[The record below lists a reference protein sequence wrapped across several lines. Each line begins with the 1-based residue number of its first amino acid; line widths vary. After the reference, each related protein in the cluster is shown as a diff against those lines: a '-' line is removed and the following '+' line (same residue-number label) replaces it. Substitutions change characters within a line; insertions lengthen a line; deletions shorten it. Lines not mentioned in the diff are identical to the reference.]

1 MSLSSLAFEAL
12 EYVPLHPP
20 PLQETEK
27 MLLCIYFALC
37 QDPEVSGVL
46 VTLNSAEQSRLI
58 SILSTCCQ
66 LTSGSLNSDLS
77 AIFDYYFHYSV
88 FEADS
93 P

>member
-1 MSLSSLAFEAL
+1 MVGTPWKAISLGKQTTAASSMSLSSLAFEAL

-46 VTLNSAEQSRLI
+46 ETLNSAEQSWLI

-66 LTSGSLNSDLS
+66 LTSE
-77 AIFDYYFHYSV
+77 
-88 FEADS
+88 FEQ
-93 P
+93 